1 MPDKIALDMIGRL
14 MASQPFAALCTS
26 ADGWPY
32 CSLVAFASH
41 PDLKTIYFATPQQT
55 HKSSHLT
62 ADKRVA
68 LLIDNRSNQPTDCFG
83 AVAVTIL
90 GIAHILTG
98 DYLPAAR
105 EIYLKKHPHLKD
117 FLLAADTLLVGVSV
131 CRYRLVEQF
140 QQTTDVIF
148 QEITSRDF

>member
-1 MPDKIALDMIGRL
+1 MPEKNALETIGRL

-32 CSLVAFASH
+32 CSLVAFAAH
-41 PDLKTIYFATPQQT
+41 PDLHTVYFATPQQT
-55 HKSSHLT
+55 HKTAHLT

-68 LLIDNRSNQPTDCFG
+68 LLIDNRSNRPTDCYT
-83 AVAVTIL
+83 AVAVSVL

-98 DYLPAAR
+98 DRLPAAR
-105 EIYLKKHPHLKD
+105 DIYLKKHPHLKD
-117 FLLAADTLLVGVSV
+117 FLLASDTLLVAVSV

-140 QQTTDVIF
+140 QRTTDILL
-148 QEITSRDF
+148 QEIT